1 MSGDVAGLEK
11 AGGRSWPEPPGK
23 EGAER
28 MWKEREKP
36 PEDGVWQVSCL
47 QGGFAV
53 HPVAGA
59 VAKVACRSCL
69 SGYGR
74 FFRWSSFHGVSVF
87 CRGCPFRPAAFSG
100 SVFLSKMSRKGA
112 GCVPEGEWGD
122 AGPA

>member
-11 AGGRSWPEPPGK
+11 AGGRNWPEPPGK
-23 EGAER
+23 EGTGR

-36 PEDGVWQVSCL
+36 PKDGVWQVSCL

-74 FFRWSSFHGVSVF
+74 FFRWSSFHGISVF
-87 CRGCPFRPAAFSG
+87 CRGCPFRPVAFSG
-100 SVFLSKMSRKGA
+100 MRV
-112 GCVPEGEWGD
+112 
-122 AGPA
+122 

>member
-23 EGAER
+23 EGAGR

-36 PEDGVWQVSCL
+36 PEDGVWQVPCL

-74 FFRWSSFHGVSVF
+74 IFPVVIISRSICFFPGVPVSA
-87 CRGCPFRPAAFSG
+87 GGLFRQCFP
-100 SVFLSKMSRKGA
+100 VQN
-112 GCVPEGEWGD
+112 VPEGGRVFS
-122 AGPA
+122 GGRMG